1 MESRPHFFNTLTRSV
16 VPFAPLSPET
26 RDVSGR
32 PLVGM
37 YACGPTVY
45 DFGHIGNFRTF
56 VFADLVRRFLE
67 FRGFSVNHVMN
78 ITDVEDKIIR
88 RVRETGKSLHEFTS
102 GYEAEFL
109 RDLDTLGCVRPHHL
123 PRATGYIPQII
134 DLIQKLEQRR
144 MAYRTPDGSVYFS
157 IDQYRGC
164 GCRYGQ
170 LVNLN
175 FEAQRVGERVASD
188 EYDKESL
195 ADFALWKARVPED
208 GDVFWE
214 SPWGPGRPGW
224 HIECSAMSMAL
235 LGPSFDLHLGGE
247 DLAFPHHEDEIA
259 QSEGAGVQRPGQ
271 PFVKHW
277 MHAAHLLVEGK
288 KMSKSLGNFFTVRDL
303 VTRGFGGREI
313 RYLLLSAHY
322 RGTFNFTLDGL
333 DGARSA
339 LARLDECVGKL
350 RELAGG
356 SAAPTGA
363 GASTLEQSV
372 TEALDDDLN
381 VSRAW
386 AAVFDWVGESN
397 RALGTGTLTPDQ
409 AAASLSAWNRVD
421 SVFGL
426 GGAAV
431 DEAPAEILAMAG
443 ERAAA
448 KKTRDFARADA
459 LRVEL
464 KSRGWIV
471 EDTPKGPKVKKG

>member
-1 MESRPHFFNTLTRSV
+1 MESRPHFFNTLTRSI
-16 VPFAPLSPET
+16 VPFVPLFPEA
-26 RDVSGR
+26 RDAAGR
-32 PLVGM
+32 PHVGM

-67 FRGFSVNHVMN
+67 FRGYGVTHVMN

-88 RVRETGKSLHEFTS
+88 RVRETGRSLREFTG

-109 RDLDTLGCVRPHHL
+109 RDLETLHCRRPHHL
-123 PRATGYIPQII
+123 PRATEHIPQII
-134 DLIQKLEQRR
+134 ALIQKLVQRDI
-144 MAYRTPDGSVYFS
+144 AYRTPDGSVYFS
-157 IDQYRGC
+157 IDAYRGC

-175 FEAQRVGERVASD
+175 LDAQRVGERVATD

-259 QSEGAGVQRPGQ
+259 QSEGAGVQAPGR

-288 KMSKSLGNFFTVRDL
+288 KMSKSLGNFFPVHDL
-303 VTRGFGGREI
+303 LDRAFVGREI
-313 RYLLLSAHY
+313 RYLLLCAHY
-322 RGTFNFTLDGL
+322 RGTFNFTLEGL
-333 DGARSA
+333 EGARAA

-350 RELAGG
+350 RELAGTCEL
-356 SAAPTGA
+356 PA
-363 GASTLEQSV
+363 GAVSDLERAV

-386 AAVFDWVGESN
+386 ASVFDWVGDSN
-397 RALGTGTLTPDQ
+397 RRLGDGSLDPRQ
-409 AAASLSAWNRVD
+409 AAAGLAAWNRVD

-426 GGAAV
+426 GNPAV
-431 DEAPAEILAMAG
+431 DEAPEEIQALARD
-443 ERAAA
+443 RAAA
-448 KKTRDFARADA
+448 KQDRDFARADA
-459 LRVEL
+459 LRGEL
-464 KSRGWIV
+464 RSRGWIV
-471 EDTPKGPKVKKG
+471 DDTPKGPKLKRV